1 MNNHDKVLFMVGVMI
16 LKDVIVVFPSLLV
29 VSSSIGYFRCTVT
42 NRTLSPSVAA
52 KILPFKRTVAVAAPY
67 PAASRIPFGYIFL
80 LRFPRPPCGTRQ
92 QSSLPVV

>member
-1 MNNHDKVLFMVGVMI
+1 MM
-16 LKDVIVVFPSLLV
+16 VFPSLLV
-29 VSSSIGYFRCTVT
+29 VSSSIGYFRRTVT
-42 NRTLSPSVAA
+42 NRTLGPFVAA

-67 PAASRIPFGYIFL
+67 PAASRIPFGRIIL